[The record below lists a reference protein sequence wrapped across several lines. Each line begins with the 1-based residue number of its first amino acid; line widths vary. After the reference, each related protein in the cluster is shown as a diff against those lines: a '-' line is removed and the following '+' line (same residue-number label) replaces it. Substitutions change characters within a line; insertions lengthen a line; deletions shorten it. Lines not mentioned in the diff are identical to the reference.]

1 MAALAYLALPVTGLI
16 AYFSGRS
23 PRVRWHGLQ
32 AIVIGALWPALLYLA
47 AASNESLV
55 LPVAIGGAAVWV
67 LFLAGAALGRDPAL
81 PWLGPKLREL
91 ATDEL

>member
-1 MAALAYLALPVTGLI
+1 MAGLAYLLLPVTGLV
-16 AYFSGRS
+16 AYFSGTT

-32 AIVIGALWPALLYLA
+32 AIVLGALWPALLYLA
-47 AASNESLV
+47 GTASDSLV
-55 LPVAIGGAAVWV
+55 LPVAAGGAAVWL
-67 LFLAGAALGRDPAL
+67 LFLLAALVGRDPSL

>member
-1 MAALAYLALPVTGLI
+1 MAALAYLVLPVTGLV

-32 AIVIGALWPALLYLA
+32 AIVLGAVWPALLYLA
-47 AASNESLV
+47 AAVKESLV
-55 LPVAIGGAAVWV
+55 LPVAAGGALVWL
-67 LFLAGAALGRDPAL
+67 LFLAGAALGRDPSL
-81 PWLGPKLREL
+81 PWFGPKLREL

>member
-1 MAALAYLALPVTGLI
+1 MAALAYLVLPVTGLV

-47 AASNESLV
+47 AAANESLV
-55 LPVAIGGAAVWV
+55 LPVAAGGAVVWL
-67 LFLAGAALGRDPAL
+67 LFLAGAAIGRDPSL
-81 PWLGPKLREL
+81 PWLGQKLREL

>member
-1 MAALAYLALPVTGLI
+1 MAALAYLVLPVTGML

-47 AASNESLV
+47 AATNESLV
-55 LPVAIGGAAVWV
+55 LPVAIGGAVVWL
-67 LFLAGAALGRDPAL
+67 LFLVAAAIGRDPSL

>member
-1 MAALAYLALPVTGLI
+1 MAGLAYLFLPVTGLL
-16 AYFSGRS
+16 AYFSGKS

-32 AIVIGALWPALLYLA
+32 AIVLGALWPALLYLA
-47 AASNESLV
+47 GAGADSLV
-55 LPVAIGGAAVWV
+55 LPVAIGGAAIWL
-67 LFLAGAALGRDPAL
+67 LFLLGALVGRDPSL

>member
-1 MAALAYLALPVTGLI
+1 MAAIAYVLLPVTGLL

-32 AIVIGALWPALLYLA
+32 AIVLGALWPALLYLA
-47 AASNESLV
+47 AAANESLV
-55 LPVAIGGAAVWV
+55 LPVAVAGAAVWL
-67 LFLAGAALGRDPAL
+67 LFLAGAALGRDPSL
-81 PWLGPKLREL
+81 PWLGPKLKEL

>member
-1 MAALAYLALPVTGLI
+1 MAALAYLVLPLTGML
-16 AYFSGRS
+16 AYFSGGS

-47 AASNESLV
+47 AATNESLV
-55 LPVAIGGAAVWV
+55 LPIALAGAAVWL
-67 LFLAGAALGRDPAL
+67 LFLLGAAIGKDPSI
-81 PWLGPKLREL
+81 PWLGRKLREL

>member
-1 MAALAYLALPVTGLI
+1 MAGLAYLLLPVTGLV
-16 AYFSGRS
+16 AYFSGRT

-32 AIVIGALWPALLYLA
+32 AIVLGALWPALLYLA
-47 AASNESLV
+47 GTASDSLV
-55 LPVAIGGAAVWV
+55 LPVAAGGAAVWL
-67 LFLAGAALGRDPAL
+67 LFLLAALVGRDPSL